1 MVVTRMVQR
10 VSKMSNPINNNA
22 DNSSKIIKIGCA
34 SAFWGDTNTAAF
46 QLVHGSDID
55 YLVFD
60 YLSEITMSIMAS
72 ARMKDPSMG
81 YATDFVTRVMAPL
94 IKTIADKNIK
104 VISNAGGVNPLSC
117 QSALNKIIA
126 DAGLHLK
133 VAVVLGDDLMSK
145 QQALRSADVTEMQ
158 TGAALPNNIASMN
171 AYLGASPVQAALDG
185 GADIVITGRVVDS
198 AVVLGPLMHEF
209 GWKTTDYDALAQGSL
224 AGHVIEC
231 GAQCTGGNF
240 TDWHLVKDGYANMGF
255 PIVEVSSDGSFVV
268 TKPAGTGGLVST
280 ATVGEQIV
288 YEIGDPQS
296 YLLPD
301 VLADFS
307 HIKLEQVGENR
318 VLVSGAKGRAP
329 THQYKVSATY
339 ADGFRVLVSFML
351 GGRDANAKGQAVAK
365 AIFEKCERVLAMRG
379 VAGFSATSVEILGTE
394 TTYGAHARYAD
405 NREVVVK
412 MAVTH
417 PLKEACLFFASE
429 IAQAATGMAPGI
441 TGIVGGRP
449 KVSPVIKL
457 FSFLVDKDQLNVEIE
472 LNGKRQQVA
481 VTATPTALPTP
492 IERGKVAN
500 IDAADSLVEVPLVE
514 LAYVRSG
521 DKGNHSNL
529 GVIARQ
535 PEFLPW
541 IRASLTTSSV
551 AQFMQHVLD
560 DDNSDVLC
568 YELPGFDALNF
579 LLKNALGGGGIASIR
594 IDPQGKALGQQLL
607 DMPVKVPACLL
618 S

>member
-1 MVVTRMVQR
+1 
-10 VSKMSNPINNNA
+10 MSNPINSSIE
-22 DNSSKIIKIGCA
+22 NSSKTIKIGCA

-46 QLVHGSDID
+46 QLVHNSDID

-60 YLSEITMSIMAS
+60 YLAEITMSIMAN
-72 ARMKDPSMG
+72 ARMKDPAMG

-94 IKTIADKNIK
+94 LKTIAKKNIK
-104 VISNAGGVNPLSC
+104 VISNAGGVNPLAC
-117 QSALNKIIA
+117 RDALNKLIA
-126 DAGLHLK
+126 DAGLDLK
-133 VAVVLGDDLMSK
+133 VAVVLGDDLMA
-145 QQALRSADVTEMQ
+145 QQNQLRAAHVTEMQ
-158 TGAALPNNIASMN
+158 TGAPLPDNIASIN
-171 AYLGASPVQAALDG
+171 AYLGSTPIQVALDQ

-209 GWKTTDYDALAQGSL
+209 GWSAKDYDLLAQGAL

-240 TDWHLVKDGYANMGF
+240 TDWQLVKDGYANMGF
-255 PIVEVSSDGSFVV
+255 PIIEVRRDGSFVV
-268 TKPAGTGGLVST
+268 TKPEGTGGLVST

-301 VLADFS
+301 VVADFS
-307 HIKLEQVGENR
+307 HVELEQVGENR
-318 VLVSGAKGRAP
+318 VLVRGAKGRAP

-351 GGRDANAKGQAVAK
+351 GGIDAKAKGEAVSQA
-365 AIFEKCERVLAMRG
+365 ILDKCQRVLSMRG
-379 VAGFSATSVEILGTE
+379 VPGFSSTSVEILGTE
-394 TTYGAHARYAD
+394 TTYGAQARYPD
-405 NREVVVK
+405 SREVIVK

-417 PLKEACLFFASE
+417 PFKEACLFFASE

-457 FSFLVDKDQLNVEIE
+457 FSFLANKDQVNAEVEV
-472 LNGKRQQVA
+472 NGKRTAVP
-481 VTATPTALPTP
+481 VTASPTQLPAPLPTS
-492 IERGKVAN
+492 EAAN
-500 IDAADSLVEVPLVE
+500 LHAKDALIEVPLIQ
-514 LAYVRSG
+514 LAYARSG
-521 DKGNHSNL
+521 DKGNHSNI

-541 IRASLTTSSV
+541 IRAALTEKAV
-551 AQFMQHVLD
+551 ADYMQHVLD
-560 DDNSDVLC
+560 DANSEVIR
-568 YELPGFDALNF
+568 YELPGFHALNF
-579 LLKNALGGGGIASIR
+579 MLKNALGGGGIASLR
-594 IDPQGKALGQQLL
+594 IDPQGKAFGQQLL
-607 DMPVKVPACLL
+607 DMPVTIPASLL

>member
-1 MVVTRMVQR
+1 
-10 VSKMSNPINNNA
+10 MSNPINSNIE
-22 DNSSKIIKIGCA
+22 NSSKTIKIGCA

-46 QLVHGSDID
+46 QLVHNSDID

-60 YLSEITMSIMAS
+60 YLAEITMSIMAS
-72 ARMKDPSMG
+72 ARMKDPNMG

-94 IKTIADKNIK
+94 LKPIAKKNIK
-104 VISNAGGVNPLSC
+104 VVSNAGGVNPLAC
-117 QSALNKIIA
+117 RDALNKLIA
-126 DAGLHLK
+126 DAGLDLK
-133 VAVVLGDDLMSK
+133 VAVVLGDDLMT
-145 QQALRSADVTEMQ
+145 QQKELRAANVSEMQ
-158 TGAALPNNIASMN
+158 TGAALPDNIASIN
-171 AYLGASPVQAALDG
+171 AYLGSTPIQVALDQ

-209 GWKTTDYDALAQGSL
+209 GWTAQDYDLLAQGAL

-240 TDWHLVKDGYANMGF
+240 TDWQLVKDGYANMGF
-255 PIVEVSSDGSFVV
+255 PIVKVSRDGSFVV
-268 TKPAGTGGLVST
+268 TKPEGTGGLVST

-301 VLADFS
+301 VVADFS
-307 HIKLEQVGENR
+307 HVELEQLAENR
-318 VLVSGAKGRAP
+318 VRVSGAKGRAP

-351 GGRDANAKGQAVAK
+351 GGIDAKAKGEAVSN
-365 AIFEKCERVLAMRG
+365 AILDKCQRVLAMRG
-379 VAGFSATSVEILGTE
+379 VPGFTSTSVEILGTE
-394 TTYGAHARYAD
+394 TTYGAQARYPD
-405 NREVVVK
+405 SREVIVK

-417 PLKEACLFFASE
+417 PFKEACLFFASE

-457 FSFLVDKDQLNVEIE
+457 FSFLADKDQVTAEVEV
-472 LNGKRQQVA
+472 NGERQQIT
-481 VTATPTALPTP
+481 VTAPPTELPAP
-492 IERGKVAN
+492 ITSGES
-500 IDAADSLVEVPLVE
+500 ADLQSQDQLVEVPLIQ
-514 LAYVRSG
+514 LAYARSG
-521 DKGNHSNL
+521 DKGNHSNI

-535 PEFLPW
+535 PEYLPW
-541 IRASLTTSSV
+541 IRASLTEQAV

-560 DDNSDVLC
+560 DANSEVIR

-579 LLKNALGGGGIASIR
+579 MLKNALGGGGIASLR
-594 IDPQGKALGQQLL
+594 IDPQGKAFGQQLL
-607 DMPVKVPACLL
+607 DMPVKVPATLL
-618 S
+618 AH

>member
-1 MVVTRMVQR
+1 
-10 VSKMSNPINNNA
+10 MSNPINNNA
-22 DNSSKIIKIGCA
+22 DNSAKTIKIGCA

-46 QLVHGSDID
+46 QLVHNSDID

-60 YLSEITMSIMAS
+60 YLAEITMSIMAS
-72 ARMKDPSMG
+72 ARMKDPNMG

-94 IKTIADKNIK
+94 LKTIAQKNIK
-104 VISNAGGVNPLSC
+104 VISNAGGVNPLAC
-117 QSALNKIIA
+117 RDALNKLIA
-126 DAGLHLK
+126 DAGLNLN
-133 VAVVLGDDLMSK
+133 VAVVLGDDLMAK
-145 QQALRSADVTEMQ
+145 QPELHAANVSEMQ
-158 TGAALPNNIASMN
+158 TGAPLPDNIASIN
-171 AYLGASPVQAALDG
+171 AYLGSTPIQVALDQ

-209 GWKTTDYDALAQGSL
+209 GWTAQDYDLLAQGAL

-240 TDWHLVKDGYANMGF
+240 TDWQLVKDGYANMGF
-255 PIVEVSSDGSFVV
+255 PIVEVSSDGSFIV
-268 TKPAGTGGLVST
+268 TKPEGTGGLVST

-301 VLADFS
+301 VVADFS
-307 HIKLEQVGENR
+307 HVELKQLGENR
-318 VLVSGAKGRAP
+318 VRVRGAKGRAP

-351 GGRDANAKGQAVAK
+351 GGIDANAKGEAVSQA
-365 AIFEKCERVLAMRG
+365 ILDKCQRVLAMRG
-379 VAGFSATSVEILGTE
+379 VPEFTSTSVEILGTE
-394 TTYGAHARYAD
+394 TTYGAQARYPD
-405 NREVVVK
+405 NREVIVK

-457 FSFLVDKDQLNVEIE
+457 FSFLADKDQVAAEVEV
-472 LNGKRQQVA
+472 NGERQQIA
-481 VTATPTALPTP
+481 VTASPTQLPAP
-492 IERGKVAN
+492 ITSGES
-500 IDAADSLVEVPLVE
+500 ADLQSQDQLIEVPLIQ
-514 LAYVRSG
+514 LAYARSG
-521 DKGNHSNL
+521 DKGNHSNI

-535 PEFLPW
+535 PEYLPW
-541 IRASLTTSSV
+541 IRASLTEQAV

-560 DDNSDVLC
+560 DASSEVIL
-568 YELPGFDALNF
+568 YELPGFHALNF
-579 LLKNALGGGGIASIR
+579 FLKNALGGGGIASLR
-594 IDPQGKALGQQLL
+594 IDPQGKAFGQQLL
-607 DMPVKVPACLL
+607 DMPVKVPATLMAH
-618 S
+618 

>member
-1 MVVTRMVQR
+1 MN
-10 VSKMSNPINNNA
+10 SSIE
-22 DNSSKIIKIGCA
+22 NSSKTIKIGCA

-46 QLVHGSDID
+46 QLVHNSDID

-60 YLSEITMSIMAS
+60 YLAEITMSIMAN
-72 ARMKDPSMG
+72 ARMKDPAMG

-94 IKTIADKNIK
+94 LKTIAKKNIK
-104 VISNAGGVNPLSC
+104 VISNAGGVNPLAC
-117 QSALNKIIA
+117 RDALNKLIA
-126 DAGLHLK
+126 DAGLDLK
-133 VAVVLGDDLMSK
+133 VAVVLGDDLMA
-145 QQALRSADVTEMQ
+145 QQNQLRAAHVTEMQ
-158 TGAALPNNIASMN
+158 TGAPLPDNIASIN
-171 AYLGASPVQAALDG
+171 AYLGSTPIQVALDQ

-209 GWKTTDYDALAQGSL
+209 GWSAKDYDLLAQGAL

-240 TDWHLVKDGYANMGF
+240 TDWQLVKDGYANMGF
-255 PIVEVSSDGSFVV
+255 PIIEVRRDGSFVV
-268 TKPAGTGGLVST
+268 TKPEGTGGLVST

-301 VLADFS
+301 VVADFS
-307 HIKLEQVGENR
+307 HVELEQVGENR
-318 VLVSGAKGRAP
+318 VLVRGAKGRAP

-351 GGRDANAKGQAVAK
+351 GGIDAKAKGEAVSQA
-365 AIFEKCERVLAMRG
+365 ILDKCQRVLSMRG
-379 VAGFSATSVEILGTE
+379 VPGFSSTSVEILGTE
-394 TTYGAHARYAD
+394 TTYGAQARYPD
-405 NREVVVK
+405 SREVIVK

-417 PLKEACLFFASE
+417 PFKEACLFFASE

-457 FSFLVDKDQLNVEIE
+457 FSFLANKDQVNAEVEV
-472 LNGKRQQVA
+472 NGKRTAVP
-481 VTATPTALPTP
+481 VTASPTQLPAPLPTS
-492 IERGKVAN
+492 EAAN
-500 IDAADSLVEVPLVE
+500 LHAKDALIEVPLIQ
-514 LAYVRSG
+514 LAYARSG
-521 DKGNHSNL
+521 DKGNHSNI

-541 IRASLTTSSV
+541 IRAALTEKAV
-551 AQFMQHVLD
+551 ADYMQHVLD
-560 DDNSDVLC
+560 DANSEVIR
-568 YELPGFDALNF
+568 YELPGFHALNF
-579 LLKNALGGGGIASIR
+579 MLKNALGGGGIASLR
-594 IDPQGKALGQQLL
+594 IDPQGKAFGQQLL
-607 DMPVKVPACLL
+607 DMPVTIPASLL

>member
-1 MVVTRMVQR
+1 
-10 VSKMSNPINNNA
+10 MSNPVNQQKNEQDNNQ
-22 DNSSKIIKIGCA
+22 DKIVKIGCA

-46 QLVHGSDID
+46 QLVHSSDID

-60 YLSEITMSIMAS
+60 YLAEITMSIMAS
-72 ARMKDPSMG
+72 ARMKDPNMG

-94 IKTIADKNIK
+94 IKTIAAKKIK
-104 VISNAGGVNPLSC
+104 VVSNAGGVNPLAC
-117 QSALNKIIA
+117 RDALNKLIA
-126 DAGLHLK
+126 DAGLDLK
-133 VAVVLGDDLMSK
+133 VAVVLGDDLMT
-145 QQALRSADVTEMQ
+145 QQQQLRAANVTEMQ
-158 TGAALPNNIASMN
+158 TGAPLPENIASVN
-171 AYLGASPVQAALDG
+171 AYLGSTPIQVVLDQ

-209 GWKTTDYDALAQGSL
+209 GWTAQDYDVLAQGAL

-255 PIVEVSSDGSFVV
+255 PIVEVSRNGSFVV
-268 TKPAGTGGLVST
+268 TKPENTGGLVST
-280 ATVGEQIV
+280 ATVAEQIV

-301 VLADFS
+301 VVADFS
-307 HIKLEQVGENR
+307 HVQLEQVGDNR
-318 VLVSGAKGRAP
+318 VKVTGALGRAP

-351 GGRDANAKGQAVAK
+351 GGIDAK
-365 AIFEKCERVLAMRG
+365 AKAEAVSQAILDKCQRVLTMRG
-379 VAGFSATSVEILGTE
+379 VPGFTSTSVEILGTE

-417 PLKEACLFFASE
+417 PFKEACLFFASE

-457 FSFLVDKDQLNVEIE
+457 FSFLADKDRVNVEVE
-472 LNGKRQQVA
+472 FNGERQQIA
-481 VTATPTALPTP
+481 VTASPTTLPAALESGETA
-492 IERGKVAN
+492 VLN
-500 IDAADSLVEVPLVE
+500 VNSDLVEVPLIQ
-514 LAYVRSG
+514 LAYARSG
-521 DKGNHSNL
+521 DKGNHSNI
-529 GVIARQ
+529 GVIARK

-541 IRASLTTSSV
+541 IRASLTKETV
-551 AQFMQHVLD
+551 ANFMQHVLD
-560 DDNSDVLC
+560 DAHSEVIR
-568 YELPGFDALNF
+568 YELPGFNALNF
-579 LLKNALGGGGIASIR
+579 FLKNALGGGGIASLR
-594 IDPQGKALGQQLL
+594 IDPQGKAFGQQLL
-607 DMPVKVPACLL
+607 DMPVRIPKDLL
-618 S
+618 NH

>member
-1 MVVTRMVQR
+1 
-10 VSKMSNPINNNA
+10 MSNPINHNA
-22 DNSSKIIKIGCA
+22 PNSSKIIKIGCA

-46 QLVHGSDID
+46 QLVHHSDID
-55 YLVFD
+55 YLVSD
-60 YLSEITMSIMAS
+60 YLSQITMSIMAS
-72 ARMKDPSMG
+72 ARIKDPSMG
-81 YATDFVTRVMAPL
+81 YAHDFVTRVMTPL
-94 IKTIADKNIK
+94 IKPIAEKKIK

-117 QSALNKIIA
+117 RDALNKIIA
-126 DAGLHLK
+126 DAGLNLK

-145 QQALRSADVTEMQ
+145 QQALRGLGVSEMQ
-158 TGAALPNNIASMN
+158 TGAALPDNIASMN
-171 AYLGASPVQAALDG
+171 AYLGASPVQVALDE

-240 TDWHLVKDGYANMGF
+240 TDWHLVKDGYSNMGF

-268 TKPAGTGGLVST
+268 TKPEGTSGLVST

-307 HIKLEQVGENR
+307 HVTLSQQGENR

-339 ADGFRVLVSFML
+339 ADGYRVLVSFML
-351 GGRDANAKGQAVAK
+351 GGREASAKGTAVAH
-365 AIFEKCERVLAMRG
+365 AIFEKCERVLNMRG
-379 VAGFSATSVEILGTE
+379 VAGFTSTSVEMLGTE

-457 FSFLVDKDQLNVEIE
+457 FSFLVDKDQLNVEVE
-472 LNGKRQQVA
+472 CDGKRQPVA
-481 VTATPTALPTP
+481 VTASPFHLRSPRA
-492 IERGKVAN
+492 RGEIAN
-500 IDAADSLVEVPLVE
+500 LDGVNDLIEVPLVQI
-514 LAYVRSG
+514 AYVRSG

-560 DDNSDVLC
+560 DTNSEVLC

-579 LLKNALGGGGIASIR
+579 FLKNALGGGGIASIR

-607 DMPVKVPACLL
+607 DMPVKVPASML